1 LPPNSGSGL
10 SFTSVFACAA
20 GTTTV
25 RSSTSK
31 LCTFSNVPT
40 VVKYFL
46 LGNPFVYWGSTASLG
61 VFGLIVAWYLVRWQR
76 GYNDLKQSEIDQIH
90 YSGIYPVIGWVLHY
104 LPFMAMGRVTYVHH
118 YYPALWFA
126 ILTMGFCLDW
136 TTRKLNKQVNWAIFG
151 TLYIVIIGLYWL
163 FRAISFGMVGS
174 HKQWAHLKWLDSWRI
189 TD

>member
-1 LPPNSGSGL
+1 M
-10 SFTSVFACAA
+10 
-20 GTTTV
+20 TV
-25 RSSTSK
+25 RLSPLK
-31 LCTFSNVPT
+31 FCTYSNVT
-40 VVKYFL
+40 AVVKYFL

-174 HKQWAHLKWLDSWRI
+174 HKQWAHLKWLDSWRM